1 MTNIE
6 HFKLASSKEFLD
18 IHGTIESG
26 FTLKTRT

>member
-6 HFKLASSKEFLD
+6 YFKLALSKDFLD
-18 IHGTIESG
+18 IHGTMESG